1 MEAALGLLLVLAIA
15 GSGLGAWRLTSSP
28 RRVLSPER
36 EAMRSAL
43 HHAIATLPHLRR
55 GLDETS
61 AKAAA
66 PHLRALTQATAVA
79 ITDGDRVLALD
90 GISGNDASAAH
101 LRDLSAHV
109 MDGRVH
115 VQPRTNAVR
124 LSGSSGA
131 AVVAPLVIQD
141 ENVGALIALYDEDYR
156 LRPDDA
162 RVVGEAAALVSAQ
175 VELSVVAD
183 QEERLTRAELH
194 ALRARFRPTSSTTR
208 SLPSRAISTPTL
220 NRHGSYS
227 PSLPSSLDTRSRRS
241 ARMSPFAEELHYVEK
256 YLRLEQA
263 RFRDRLTVRV
273 QVDPDV
279 LQTVVPVLS
288 LQPLVENAVKHGVE
302 TRSGQ
307 RTIEIVGFDRD
318 VDVELR
324 VRDDGI
330 GMSPS
335 EVALALSGEAE
346 GTGLHNVDRR
356 LRAAFGEN
364 YGLEIE
370 TEPTVGPP
378 WSSRSPSSAWGS
390 ARRE

>member
-1 MEAALGLLLVLAIA
+1 MDAALASLLVVAVV

-36 EAMRSAL
+36 EAMRNAL
-43 HHAIATLPHLRR
+43 HHASATLPHLRR

-79 ITDGDRVLALD
+79 ITGGDQVLALD
-90 GISGNDASAAH
+90 GANGY
-101 LRDLSAHV
+101 DLSADHILDLADQV
-109 MDGRVH
+109 IDGRVH

-124 LSGSSGA
+124 LAGSSAA

-141 ENVGALIALYDEDYR
+141 ANVGALIALYGCDYR

-175 VELSVVAD
+175 VELSMVAD

-194 ALRARFRPTSSTTR
+194 ALRARISPHFVYNSLAAIASYIHSRPEQARELLTEFAEFTRYAFRRERTYV
-208 SLPSRAISTPTL
+208 TL
-220 NRHGSYS
+220 
-227 PSLPSSLDTRSRRS
+227 
-241 ARMSPFAEELHYVEK
+241 AEELHYVEK

-302 TRSGQ
+302 ARSGQ
-307 RTIEIVGFDRD
+307 RTIEILGFDRD
-318 VDVELR
+318 LDVELR
-324 VRDDGI
+324 VRDDGV
-330 GMSPS
+330 GMDDA
-335 EVALALSGEAE
+335 EVAEALSGEAG

-356 LRAAFGEN
+356 LRATFGES

-370 TEPTVGPP
+370 SEPNRGTTVVLAVPKFRVGV
-378 WSSRSPSSAWGS
+378 RA
-390 ARRE
+390 A

>member
-1 MEAALGLLLVLAIA
+1 MEAALGLLVIGAVV

-36 EAMRSAL
+36 EAMRNAL
-43 HHAIATLPHLRR
+43 HHTSATLPHLRR

-66 PHLRALTQATAVA
+66 PHLRALTQAAAVA
-79 ITDGDRVLALD
+79 VTDGDRMLALD
-90 GISGNDASAAH
+90 GVNVYDLSPQH
-101 LRDLSAHV
+101 LRDLAAEV

-115 VQPRTNAVR
+115 VAPWTNAVW
-124 LSGSSGA
+124 LSGSGGA
-131 AVVAPLVIQD
+131 AVVAPLVIQNA
-141 ENVGALIALYDEDYR
+141 NVGALIALYDRGYR

-183 QEERLTRAELH
+183 QEERLTRAELQ
-194 ALRARFRPTSSTTR
+194 ALRARISPHFVYNSLAAIASYIHSKPEEARELLTEFADFTRYAFRRERTYV
-208 SLPSRAISTPTL
+208 TL
-220 NRHGSYS
+220 
-227 PSLPSSLDTRSRRS
+227 
-241 ARMSPFAEELHYVEK
+241 AEELHYVQK

-263 RFRDRLTVRV
+263 RFSDRLTVRV

-302 TRSGQ
+302 ARSGQ
-307 RTIEIVGFDRD
+307 RTIEILGIDRD
-318 VDVELR
+318 LDVELR
-324 VRDDGI
+324 VRDDGL
-330 GMSPS
+330 GMDYS
-335 EVALALSGEAE
+335 EVAEALSGEAG

-356 LRAAFGEN
+356 LRATFGEH
-364 YGLEIE
+364 YGLEIDS
-370 TEPTVGPP
+370 EPNRGTTVVLAAPKFRPGVRPL
-378 WSSRSPSSAWGS
+378 
-390 ARRE
+390 

>member
-1 MEAALGLLLVLAIA
+1 MEAALGLLLLVAIA

-43 HHAIATLPHLRR
+43 HHTIATLPHLRR

-66 PHLRALTQATAVA
+66 PHLRALTQAAAVA
-79 ITDGDRVLALD
+79 ITDGDTVLALD
-90 GISGNDASAAH
+90 GISGNGVSASY

-115 VQPRTNAVR
+115 VQPRSNAVR
-124 LSGSSGA
+124 LSGPNGS

-141 ENVGALIALYDEDYR
+141 ETVGALIALYAEDYR

-194 ALRARFRPTSSTTR
+194 ALRARISPHFVYN
-208 SLPSRAISTPTL
+208 SLAAIASYIHSNPEEARALLAEFAEFSRYSFKRERTYVTL
-220 NRHGSYS
+220 
-227 PSLPSSLDTRSRRS
+227 
-241 ARMSPFAEELHYVEK
+241 AEELHYVQK

-263 RFRDRLTVRV
+263 RFQDRLTIRV

-302 TRSGQ
+302 MRCGR
-307 RTIEIVGFDRD
+307 RTIEIIGIDRD
-318 VDVELR
+318 LDVELR

-330 GMSPS
+330 GMSTS
-335 EVALALSGEAE
+335 KVAVALSGEAE

-356 LRAAFGEN
+356 LRATFGEN

-370 TEPTVGPP
+370 SEPDRGTTVVLAVPKFRVGV
-378 WSSRSPSSAWGS
+378 RA
-390 ARRE
+390 A